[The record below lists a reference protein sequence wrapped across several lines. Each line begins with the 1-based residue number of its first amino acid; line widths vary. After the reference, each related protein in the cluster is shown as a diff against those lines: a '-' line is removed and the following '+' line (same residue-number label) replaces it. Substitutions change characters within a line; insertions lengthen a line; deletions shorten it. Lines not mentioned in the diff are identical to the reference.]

1 MLATIRPAE
10 LRYRLIFRKVK
21 PYYTFAGVIV
31 LSILPCHLR
40 AAARPERSVSPS
52 GQFIIYG
59 DGARSRGAISNLAER
74 IKTDVLALLRRR
86 DAWTTPVVINLQSR
100 AANLPEAP
108 ANDLRFSQTGSG
120 LKLQLDLTLSR
131 EIDPSRIGHELMRA
145 ILLEMIYRNQTAI
158 PVGENYVESP
168 PWLMEGLLA
177 SIPNRGS
184 ASLTEALSATDRTT
198 SFDRFLREQPELL
211 DSAGRLLHRAYSSAL
226 VQLLIEQDDGRA
238 RLGRYIDNLAFAP
251 NNPMSDLQTAF
262 PGLAESGEIWKSKIG
277 SLRKRIELLTFSQA
291 EEKLTQLLRMKF
303 PSPDGRE
310 KLLSLEDLC
319 QKKLTRAEQVALQK
333 FVQELVLLAGHA
345 NPVLRPV
352 FEDYQ
357 QIATQL
363 ALGKSHGAA
372 ARLAE
377 LKGLRARLVARMSE
391 IDDYLNW
398 FEATQLS
405 APSRLFDDYLKF
417 QAEAE
422 TSSRH
427 RTDPLSVYLDAVESE
442 F

>member
-1 MLATIRPAE
+1 VLATLPPAE
-10 LRYRLIFRKVK
+10 LVCWLIFPQVK
-21 PYYTFAGVIV
+21 PDRIVAGLIV

-40 AAARPERSVSPS
+40 AAAPPERSVSPS

-59 DGARSRGAISNLAER
+59 GDARSRGAISNLAER
-74 IKTDVLALLRRR
+74 TKTDVLALLRRR

-100 AANLPEAP
+100 APNLPEAP
-108 ANDLRFSQTGSG
+108 ASDLRFSQTGSG

-131 EIDPSRIGHELMRA
+131 EIEPSRIERELMRA

-158 PVGENYVESP
+158 AAGDNYVESP
-168 PWLMEGLLA
+168 SWLIEGLLA

-184 ASLTEALSATDRTT
+184 ASLIEALDVTEPTT
-198 SFDRFLREQPELL
+198 SLDQFLREQPELL

-226 VQLLIEQDDGRA
+226 VQLLIEQGDGRA
-238 RLGRYIDNLAFAP
+238 RLGCYIDNLAFAS
-251 NNPMSDLQTAF
+251 NNPMSDLQTVF
-262 PGLAESGEIWKSKIG
+262 PELTENGEIWKSKIR
-277 SLRKRIELLTFSQA
+277 SLKKHIELMAFSQT
-291 EEKLTQLLRMKF
+291 EEKLTQLLRPRF

-333 FVQELVLLAGHA
+333 FADELVLLAGYA

-352 FEDYQ
+352 VQDYQ
-357 QIATQL
+357 QIGTQL

-372 ARLAE
+372 ERLAE
-377 LKGLRARLVARMSE
+377 LKALRAKLVVRMSE

-422 TSSRH
+422 TSFRH
-427 RTDPLSVYLDAVESE
+427 RNDALSHYLDAVESE